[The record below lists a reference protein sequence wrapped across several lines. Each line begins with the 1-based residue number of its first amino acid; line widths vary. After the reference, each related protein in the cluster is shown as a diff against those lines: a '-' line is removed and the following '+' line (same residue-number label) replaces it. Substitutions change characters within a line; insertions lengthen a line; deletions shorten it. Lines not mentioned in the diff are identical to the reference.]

1 MSIALQGGTVMKTKS
16 VITLVVVILLL
27 TVLAVFSL
35 GVTGKGVT
43 IGITRFKPWY
53 ENVKLGMDIKGGVTV
68 IYEAKEKEG
77 SDFDAGIKRI
87 ITIFENRLSSKG
99 YSDVSITRQGT
110 NRIRVEI
117 ADVASVSDVSSL
129 LGTPG
134 KLEFRDDEGNV
145 ICTGDQLKSATYLGQ
160 DGSDYVV
167 SIAFDSDGTK
177 SFAEA
182 TKKALEKKSYI
193 AIYMDGSEYSRP
205 TVNAAI
211 TDGKAVITCATA
223 EAANNMAIVLQSG
236 AMPLDITEISAS
248 VVSATLGSEALNSAL
263 IGGLIGVILVFVFM
277 LVVYRFM
284 GLAADIA
291 LFVYML
297 IFYWFITSFPW
308 MQLTLPSIAG
318 IVLSIGMAVDAN
330 VVIFER
336 IKEEFHSGKDLD
348 SCVSIGYTKA
358 RSAILD
364 ANLTTIIAGLV
375 MLMVGPAPIKNFA
388 TTLLAGVVISML
400 TAIFVTRY
408 FLNVLIK
415 LGINKP
421 GLLSLKEG
429 KADEK

>member
-1 MSIALQGGTVMKTKS
+1 MKTKS

-99 YSDVSITRQGT
+99 YSDVSITQQGT

-308 MQLTLPSIAG
+308 MQLTIPSIAG

>member
-1 MSIALQGGTVMKTKS
+1 MKTKS

-27 TVLAVFSL
+27 AVLAVFSL

-99 YSDVSITRQGT
+99 YSDVSITQQGT

-167 SIAFDSDGTK
+167 SITFDSDGTK

-336 IKEEFHSGKDLD
+336 IKEEFYAGKDLD

>member
-1 MSIALQGGTVMKTKS
+1 MKTKS

-87 ITIFENRLSSKG
+87 ITIFENRLSSKC
-99 YSDVSITRQGT
+99 YSDVSITQQGT

-308 MQLTLPSIAG
+308 MQLTIPSIAG

>member
-1 MSIALQGGTVMKTKS
+1 MKTKS

-99 YSDVSITRQGT
+99 YSDVSITQQGT

-223 EAANNMAIVLQSG
+223 EAANNIAIVLQSG

>member
-1 MSIALQGGTVMKTKS
+1 LSIALQGGTVMKTKS

-99 YSDVSITRQGT
+99 YSDVSITQQGT

>member
-1 MSIALQGGTVMKTKS
+1 MKTKS

-27 TVLAVFSL
+27 AVLAVFSL

-99 YSDVSITRQGT
+99 YSDVSITQQGT

-223 EAANNMAIVLQSG
+223 EAANNMAFVLQSG

>member
-1 MSIALQGGTVMKTKS
+1 MKTKS

-27 TVLAVFSL
+27 AVLAVFSL

-99 YSDVSITRQGT
+99 YSDVSITQQGT

-336 IKEEFHSGKDLD
+336 IKEEFNSGKDLD

>member
-1 MSIALQGGTVMKTKS
+1 MKTKS

-27 TVLAVFSL
+27 AVLAVFSL

-99 YSDVSITRQGT
+99 YSDVSITQQGT

-336 IKEEFHSGKDLD
+336 IKEEFYAGKDLD

-388 TTLLAGVVISML
+388 TTLLAGVVISMF

>member
-1 MSIALQGGTVMKTKS
+1 MNTKS

-27 TVLAVFSL
+27 AVLAVFSL

-99 YSDVSITRQGT
+99 YSDVSITQQGT

-167 SIAFDSDGTK
+167 SITFDSDGTK

-336 IKEEFHSGKDLD
+336 IKEEFYAGKDLD

>member
-1 MSIALQGGTVMKTKS
+1 MKTKS

-27 TVLAVFSL
+27 AVLAVFSL

-99 YSDVSITRQGT
+99 YSDVSITQQGT

-167 SIAFDSDGTK
+167 SITFDSDGTK

-193 AIYMDGSEYSRP
+193 AIYMDGNEYSRP

>member
-1 MSIALQGGTVMKTKS
+1 MKTKS

-99 YSDVSITRQGT
+99 YSDVSITQQGT

-167 SIAFDSDGTK
+167 SITFDSDGTK

-193 AIYMDGSEYSRP
+193 AIYMDGNEYSRP

>member
-1 MSIALQGGTVMKTKS
+1 MKTKS

-27 TVLAVFSL
+27 AVLAVFSL

-99 YSDVSITRQGT
+99 YSDVSITQQGT

-117 ADVASVSDVSSL
+117 ADVASVRDVSSI

-236 AMPLDITEISAS
+236 AMPLDIPEISAS

>member
-1 MSIALQGGTVMKTKS
+1 MKTKS

-27 TVLAVFSL
+27 AVLTVFSL

-99 YSDVSITRQGT
+99 YSDVSITQQGT

-263 IGGLIGVILVFVFM
+263 IGGIIGVILVFVFM

-308 MQLTLPSIAG
+308 MQLTIPSIAG

>member
-1 MSIALQGGTVMKTKS
+1 MKTKS

-53 ENVKLGMDIKGGVTV
+53 ENVKLGMDTKGGVTV

-99 YSDVSITRQGT
+99 YSDVSITQQGT

-167 SIAFDSDGTK
+167 SITFDSDGTK

>member
-1 MSIALQGGTVMKTKS
+1 MKTKS

-27 TVLAVFSL
+27 AVLTVFSL

-99 YSDVSITRQGT
+99 YSDVSITQQGT

>member
-1 MSIALQGGTVMKTKS
+1 MKTKS

-27 TVLAVFSL
+27 AVLAVFSL

-99 YSDVSITRQGT
+99 YSDVSITQQGT

-177 SFAEA
+177 RFAEA

>member
-1 MSIALQGGTVMKTKS
+1 MKTKS

-27 TVLAVFSL
+27 AVLAVFSL

-99 YSDVSITRQGT
+99 YSDVSITQQGT

-297 IFYWFITSFPW
+297 VFYWFITSFPW

>member
-1 MSIALQGGTVMKTKS
+1 MKTKS

-27 TVLAVFSL
+27 AVLAVFSL

-99 YSDVSITRQGT
+99 YSDVSITQQGT

-145 ICTGDQLKSATYLGQ
+145 ICTGDQLKSATYLGK

-167 SIAFDSDGTK
+167 SITFDSDGTK

-205 TVNAAI
+205 TVKNAAI

-223 EAANNMAIVLQSG
+223 EAANNMTIVLQSG

-336 IKEEFHSGKDLD
+336 IKEEFYAGKDLD

>member
-1 MSIALQGGTVMKTKS
+1 MKTKS

-27 TVLAVFSL
+27 AVLAVFSL

-99 YSDVSITRQGT
+99 YSDVSITQQGT

-205 TVNAAI
+205 TVNAVI

>member
-1 MSIALQGGTVMKTKS
+1 MKTKS
-16 VITLVVVILLL
+16 VITLVVVILLIA
-27 TVLAVFSL
+27 VLAVFSL

-99 YSDVSITRQGT
+99 YSDVSITQQGT

-193 AIYMDGSEYSRP
+193 AIYMDDSEYSRP

-211 TDGKAVITCATA
+211 TDGKAVIACATA

-284 GLAADIA
+284 GLAADVA

-297 IFYWFITSFPW
+297 IFYWFVTSFPW
-308 MQLTLPSIAG
+308 MQLTLSSIAG

-336 IKEEFHSGKDLD
+336 IKEEFRSGKDLD
-348 SCVSIGYTKA
+348 SCVSIGYSKA

-388 TTLLAGVVISML
+388 TTLLAGVVISMF

>member
-1 MSIALQGGTVMKTKS
+1 MKTKS

-27 TVLAVFSL
+27 AVLAVFSL

-99 YSDVSITRQGT
+99 YSDVSITQQGT

-182 TKKALEKKSYI
+182 TKKAFEKKSYI

>member
-1 MSIALQGGTVMKTKS
+1 MKTKS

-99 YSDVSITRQGT
+99 YSDVSITQQGT

-167 SIAFDSDGTK
+167 SITFDSDGTK

-193 AIYMDGSEYSRP
+193 AIYMDGNEYSRP

-348 SCVSIGYTKA
+348 SCVNIGYTKA

>member
-1 MSIALQGGTVMKTKS
+1 MKTKS

-99 YSDVSITRQGT
+99 YSDVSITQQGT

-167 SIAFDSDGTK
+167 SITFDSDGTK
-177 SFAEA
+177 RFAEA

>member
-1 MSIALQGGTVMKTKS
+1 MKTKS

-99 YSDVSITRQGT
+99 YSDVSITQQGT

-145 ICTGDQLKSATYLGQ
+145 ICTGDQLKSAKNNGINPNGKYEVG
-160 DGSDYVV
+160 
-167 SIAFDSDGTK
+167 IEFDSDGAK

-205 TVNAAI
+205 TVNEAI
-211 TDGKAVITCATA
+211 TDGKASITCATA

-336 IKEEFHSGKDLD
+336 IKEEFNSGKDLD

>member
-99 YSDVSITRQGT
+99 YSDVSITQQGT

>member
-1 MSIALQGGTVMKTKS
+1 MKTNS

-99 YSDVSITRQGT
+99 YSDVSITQQGT

>member
-1 MSIALQGGTVMKTKS
+1 MQGGTVMKTKS

-27 TVLAVFSL
+27 AVLAVFSL

-99 YSDVSITRQGT
+99 YSDVSITQQGT

>member
-1 MSIALQGGTVMKTKS
+1 MKTKS
-16 VITLVVVILLL
+16 VITLVVIILLL
-27 TVLAVFSL
+27 AVLSVWSVGFN
-35 GVTGKGVT
+35 GE
-43 IGITRFKPWY
+43 GITIDIIRFKPWY

-68 IYEAKEKEG
+68 IYEVKEKEG
-77 SDFDAGIKRI
+77 SDFQAGIKSI
-87 ITIFENRLSSKG
+87 MSIFESRLSSKG
-99 YSDVSITRQGT
+99 YTDVSITQQGAD
-110 NRIRVEI
+110 RIRVEI
-117 ADVASVSDVSSL
+117 ADVASADDVSEL

-145 ICTGDQLKSATYLGQ
+145 VCTGDQLTQAVYLGQ
-160 DGSDYVV
+160 DNTDYVV
-167 SIAFDSDGTK
+167 RITFNEEGKK

-182 TKKALEKKSYI
+182 TKKALEAKSYI
-193 AIYMDGSEYSRP
+193 AIYMDGEEYSRP

-211 TDGKAVITCATA
+211 TDGNAIITCATA

-236 AMPLDITEISAS
+236 AMPLDISEISAS
-248 VVSATLGSEALNSAL
+248 VLSASLGAEALNSAL
-263 IGGLIGVILVFVFM
+263 IGGLVGVILVLLFM

-291 LFVYML
+291 LYVYML

-336 IKEEFHSGKDLD
+336 VKDEFKAGKQLD
-348 SCVSIGYTKA
+348 VAVDDGYRKA
-358 RSAILD
+358 RTAILD

-375 MLMVGPAPIKNFA
+375 MMLVGPTPIKNFA
-388 TTLLAGVVISML
+388 TTLLAGVIISMF
-400 TAIFVTRY
+400 TAIVVTRY
-408 FLNVLIK
+408 FMKVLMK
-415 LGINKP
+415 LGVKSP
-421 GLLSLKEG
+421 KLLALKEG

>member
-1 MSIALQGGTVMKTKS
+1 MKTKS

-27 TVLAVFSL
+27 AVLAVFSL

-99 YSDVSITRQGT
+99 YSDVSITQQGT

-193 AIYMDGSEYSRP
+193 AIYMDDSEYSRP

-336 IKEEFHSGKDLD
+336 IKEEFRSGKDID
-348 SCVSIGYTKA
+348 SCVSIGYSKA

-388 TTLLAGVVISML
+388 TTLLAGVVISMF

>member
-1 MSIALQGGTVMKTKS
+1 MKTKS

-27 TVLAVFSL
+27 AVLAVFSL

-99 YSDVSITRQGT
+99 YSDVSITQQGT

>member
-1 MSIALQGGTVMKTKS
+1 MKTKS

-27 TVLAVFSL
+27 AVLAVFSL

-99 YSDVSITRQGT
+99 YSDVSITQQGT

-358 RSAILD
+358 RRAILD

>member
-1 MSIALQGGTVMKTKS
+1 MKTKS

-99 YSDVSITRQGT
+99 YSDVSITQQGT

-134 KLEFRDDEGNV
+134 KLEFRDDEGNA

>member
-1 MSIALQGGTVMKTKS
+1 MKTKS

-99 YSDVSITRQGT
+99 YSDVSITQQGT

-167 SIAFDSDGTK
+167 SITFDSDGTK

>member
-1 MSIALQGGTVMKTKS
+1 MKTKS

-68 IYEAKEKEG
+68 IYEAKEKGG

-99 YSDVSITRQGT
+99 YSDVSITQQGT

-167 SIAFDSDGTK
+167 SITFDSDGTK
-177 SFAEA
+177 RFAEA

>member
-1 MSIALQGGTVMKTKS
+1 MKTKS

-27 TVLAVFSL
+27 AVLAVFSL

-99 YSDVSITRQGT
+99 YSDVSITQQGT

-277 LVVYRFM
+277 LVVYRFI

>member
-1 MSIALQGGTVMKTKS
+1 MKTKS

-53 ENVKLGMDIKGGVTV
+53 KNVKLGMDIKGGVTV

-99 YSDVSITRQGT
+99 YSDVSITQQGT

-248 VVSATLGSEALNSAL
+248 VVSATLDSEALNSAL

>member
-1 MSIALQGGTVMKTKS
+1 MKTKS

-27 TVLAVFSL
+27 AVLAVFSL

-99 YSDVSITRQGT
+99 YSDVSITQQGT

-375 MLMVGPAPIKNFA
+375 MLMVAPAPIKNFA

>member
-1 MSIALQGGTVMKTKS
+1 MKTKS

-99 YSDVSITRQGT
+99 YSDVSITQQGT

-375 MLMVGPAPIKNFA
+375 MLMAGPAPIKNFA

>member
-1 MSIALQGGTVMKTKS
+1 MKTKS

-99 YSDVSITRQGT
+99 YSDVSITQQGT

-336 IKEEFHSGKDLD
+336 IKEEFYAGKDLD